1 MPTWNEIETELEQQI
16 LNGLPPNVACDQKR
30 HGYLKDLAAY
40 TGRPNI
46 AYYSGFLQKRPDYR
60 ECSIT
65 DFDMNGFMAVLHNLD
80 TRAGLDLILHTP
92 GGGIEATR
100 AIVSYLYSKFDH
112 NIRVI
117 VPQIAMSA
125 GTMIACAAKSIVLAR
140 HSSLGPIDPQVRGFP
155 ATGVVKEIEKALE
168 EISQDPARLVLWQ
181 EIFRKY
187 QPAFIAGCEMAI
199 EQSNA
204 MVAEWLERN
213 MLSDAPSPAEAA
225 RSIVASLTDFS
236 SMSSHSHHLMRDKCR
251 SIGLVIEDLEQHQ
264 PFQELVLSVH
274 HSYVATFARNKSIK
288 IIDNSNGSSWNVSE
302 I

>member
-1 MPTWNEIETELEQQI
+1 MPTWNEIEAEIASEI
-16 LNGLPPNVACDQKR
+16 SSGVAANIACDRKR
-30 HGYLKDLAAY
+30 HQYLKAMADY

-80 TRAGLDLILHTP
+80 TRSGLDLILHTP

-112 NIRVI
+112 DIRVI

-125 GTMIACAAKSIVLAR
+125 GTMIACAAKSIVMAK
-140 HSSLGPIDPQVRGFP
+140 HSSLGPIDPQVKGFP
-155 ATGVVKEIEKALE
+155 ATGVVNEIEKALQ
-168 EISQDPARLVLWQ
+168 EIADDPPRLVFWQ

-187 QPAFIAGCEMAI
+187 QPAFIASCEMAI
-199 EQSNA
+199 VQSNA
-204 MVAEWLERN
+204 MVAEWLSNN
-213 MLSDAPSPAEAA
+213 MFSGTPDPKITAKK
-225 RSIVASLTDFS
+225 VVKSLTDFS

-251 SIGLVIEDLEQHQ
+251 SIGLTIEDLESSQE
-264 PFQELVLSVH
+264 FQEVVLSVH

-288 IIDNSNGSSWNVSE
+288 IIDNSNGSSWNISE
-302 I
+302 N